1 MAFILYSRDV
11 ASNAPIEYIPCD
23 AITVAVGDA
32 LSVAAGGHAV
42 KATGTTAPTHVSV
55 TAKTVAADGDTVG
68 AIRITDGMV
77 FETSLAE
84 ASAAIAVGT
93 KYTIDTT
100 GSMITSTSTNGVCE
114 VVSFDGKAT
123 GDRAL
128 IRFK

>member
-1 MAFILYSRDV
+1 MLPLSTFPATLLRSQS
-11 ASNAPIEYIPCD
+11 A
-23 AITVAVGDA
+23 DA

>member
-11 ASNAPIEYIPCD
+11 AANAPIEYIPCD
-23 AITVAVGDA
+23 DITVAVGDA

-42 KATGTTAPTHVSV
+42 KATGTTAPTHISV
-55 TAKTVAADGDTVG
+55 TAKTVAVDGDTVG
-68 AIRITDGMV
+68 AVRITDGMV

-84 ASAAIAVGT
+84 ASASIAVGT
-93 KYTIDTT
+93 KYTIDTS
-100 GSMITSTSTNGVCE
+100 GSKITSTSTSGVCE
-114 VVSFDGKAT
+114 VVSFDGKAA